1 MNFFLVFIGGGIG
14 SVLRYAVGLCIG
26 AAALPPKAFSGSSI
40 KSSVPALEAFVDD
53 RMSSK

>member
-1 MNFFLVFIGGGIG
+1 MF
-14 SVLRYAVGLCIG
+14 AVAG